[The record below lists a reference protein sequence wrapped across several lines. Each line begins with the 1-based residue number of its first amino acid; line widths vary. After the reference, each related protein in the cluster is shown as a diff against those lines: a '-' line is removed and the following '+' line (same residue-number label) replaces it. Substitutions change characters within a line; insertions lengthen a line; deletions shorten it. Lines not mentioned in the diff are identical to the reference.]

1 MLFFYHCCMQ
11 NLKFNS
17 ICKVFT
23 VLVCFAALDCAW
35 GEERSVWQRFV
46 NFFTPSGSIQG
57 EGPVFDELR
66 GVESQIDKIEVQYSR
81 ERRPGNKTRYRKQL
95 DSLRSVRDSL
105 ITVIEKMPVSSGSV
119 AVGASGV
126 NTAQSSAVQLA
137 VPVQSVQSSGAL
149 SSMDVLA
156 SSSLMASSSSAIET
170 VPATEIAAVPA
181 VASAE
186 GACVHDTVFVHD
198 TLVVRDTVVIHD
210 TLYVVLANKPEA
222 AAPKE
227 KKKAVIAPVK

>member
-1 MLFFYHCCMQ
+1 MQ
-11 NLKFNS
+11 KSKFHS

-23 VLVCFAALDCAW
+23 AFVCFIALDLAW

-66 GVESQIDKIEVQYSR
+66 GVESQIDKIEVQYTR
-81 ERRPGNKTRYRKQL
+81 ERRPGNKTRFRKQL

-105 ITVIEKMPVSSGSV
+105 ITVIENMPMSSGSV
-119 AVGASGV
+119 AVSSSNA
-126 NTAQSSAVQLA
+126 NAAQSSAMQLA
-137 VPVQSVQSSGAL
+137 VRVQSSVMSSEVL
-149 SSMDVLA
+149 SSANVPA
-156 SSSLMASSSSAIET
+156 SSSLEASSSSA
-170 VPATEIAAVPA
+170 VDAVSGSAANV
-181 VASAE
+181 
-186 GACVHDTVFVHD
+186 ACVHDTVLVHD

-227 KKKAVIAPVK
+227 KKKADKTSKK

>member
-1 MLFFYHCCMQ
+1 MQ

-23 VLVCFAALDCAW
+23 VLVCFVALDCAW

-57 EGPVFDELR
+57 EGPIFDELR
-66 GVESQIDKIEVQYSR
+66 GVESQIDKIEVQYTR

-95 DSLRSVRDSL
+95 DSLRNVRDSL
-105 ITVIEKMPVSSGSV
+105 ITVIEKMPMSSGSV
-119 AVGASGV
+119 VNSSVMVQSVSSNGV
-126 NTAQSSAVQLA
+126 QSSA
-137 VPVQSVQSSGAL
+137 AL
-149 SSMDVLA
+149 SSADVPA
-156 SSSLMASSSSAIET
+156 SSSLPASSSSAVET
-170 VPATEIAAVPA
+170 VPATATAAVPA

-186 GACVHDTVFVHD
+186 AACVHDTVFVHD

-222 AAPKE
+222 PAPKE
-227 KKKAVIAPVK
+227 KKKAANASGK

>member
-1 MLFFYHCCMQ
+1 MQ
-11 NLKFNS
+11 KSKFHS

-23 VLVCFAALDCAW
+23 AFVCFIALDLAW

-66 GVESQIDKIEVQYSR
+66 GVESQIDKIEVQYTR
-81 ERRPGNKTRYRKQL
+81 ERRPGNKTRFRKQL

-105 ITVIEKMPVSSGSV
+105 ITVIENMPMSSGSV
-119 AVGASGV
+119 AVSSSNA
-126 NTAQSSAVQLA
+126 NAAQSSAMQLA
-137 VPVQSVQSSGAL
+137 VRVQSSVMSSEVL
-149 SSMDVLA
+149 SSANVPA
-156 SSSLMASSSSAIET
+156 SSSLEASSSSA
-170 VPATEIAAVPA
+170 VDAVSGSAANV
-181 VASAE
+181 
-186 GACVHDTVFVHD
+186 ACVHDTVLVHD

-222 AAPKE
+222 ASPKE
-227 KKKAVIAPVK
+227 KKKADKASKK

>member
-1 MLFFYHCCMQ
+1 MQ
-11 NLKFNS
+11 NFKFNS

-23 VLVCFAALDCAW
+23 VLVCFIALDCAW
-35 GEERSVWQRFV
+35 GEDRSVWQRFV

-57 EGPVFDELR
+57 EGPIFDELR
-66 GVESQIDKIEVQYSR
+66 GVETQIDKIEVQYTR

-105 ITVIEKMPVSSGSV
+105 ITVIEKMPVSGSV

-156 SSSLMASSSSAIET
+156 SSSLMASSSSAN
-170 VPATEIAAVPA
+170 VVC
-181 VASAE
+181 SR
-186 GACVHDTVFVHD
+186 DTVFVHD
-198 TLVVRDTVVIHD
+198 TLVVRDTVVIRD

-222 AAPKE
+222 PAPKE
-227 KKKAVIAPVK
+227 KKKGAAAPVK

>member
-1 MLFFYHCCMQ
+1 MQ

-66 GVESQIDKIEVQYSR
+66 GVESQIDKIEVQYTR

-119 AVGASGV
+119 AVGASGA
-126 NTAQSSAVQLA
+126 NPAQSSAVQLA
-137 VPVQSVQSSGAL
+137 VPVQFVQSSEAL
-149 SSMDVLA
+149 SSMDVPA

-227 KKKAVIAPVK
+227 KKKGAAAPVK

>member
-1 MLFFYHCCMQ
+1 MQ
-11 NLKFNS
+11 KSKFHS

-23 VLVCFAALDCAW
+23 AFVCFIALDLAW

-66 GVESQIDKIEVQYSR
+66 GVESQIDKIEVQYTR
-81 ERRPGNKTRYRKQL
+81 ERRPGNKTRFRKQL

-105 ITVIEKMPVSSGSV
+105 ITVIENMPMSSGSV
-119 AVGASGV
+119 VNSSVTVQSVSSNGV
-126 NTAQSSAVQLA
+126 QSSA
-137 VPVQSVQSSGAL
+137 AL
-149 SSMDVLA
+149 SSADVPA
-156 SSSLMASSSSAIET
+156 SSSLPASSSSTVET
-170 VPATEIAAVPA
+170 VPATATVPA

-186 GACVHDTVFVHD
+186 AACVHDTVFVHD

-227 KKKAVIAPVK
+227 KKKADKTSKK

>member
-1 MLFFYHCCMQ
+1 MQ

-23 VLVCFAALDCAW
+23 VLVCFIALDCAW

-57 EGPVFDELR
+57 EGPIFDELR
-66 GVESQIDKIEVQYSR
+66 GVESQIDKIEVQYTR

-105 ITVIEKMPVSSGSV
+105 ITVIEKMPVSGSV
-119 AVGASGV
+119 VSSSVMVQSVSSNGV
-126 NTAQSSAVQLA
+126 QSSAV
-137 VPVQSVQSSGAL
+137 L
-149 SSMDVLA
+149 SSADVPA
-156 SSSLMASSSSAIET
+156 SSSLPASSSSAIET
-170 VPATEIAAVPA
+170 VPATATAAVPA

-186 GACVHDTVFVHD
+186 AVCVHDTVFVHD

-222 AAPKE
+222 SAPKE
-227 KKKAVIAPVK
+227 KKNGAAAPVK

>member
-1 MLFFYHCCMQ
+1 MQ

-23 VLVCFAALDCAW
+23 VLVCFIALDCAW

-57 EGPVFDELR
+57 EGPIFDELR
-66 GVESQIDKIEVQYSR
+66 GVESQIDKIEVQYTR

-105 ITVIEKMPVSSGSV
+105 ITVIEKMPVSGSV
-119 AVGASGV
+119 VSSSVMVQSVSSNGV
-126 NTAQSSAVQLA
+126 QSSAV
-137 VPVQSVQSSGAL
+137 L
-149 SSMDVLA
+149 SSADVPA
-156 SSSLMASSSSAIET
+156 SSSLPASSSSAIET
-170 VPATEIAAVPA
+170 VPATATVVPVTADPA
-181 VASAE
+181 VAFAE
-186 GACVHDTVFVHD
+186 ATCVHDTVFVHD

-222 AAPKE
+222 SAPKE
-227 KKKAVIAPVK
+227 KKNGAAAPVK